1 MFSATALLF
10 VASLTP
16 GTAPADYPVR
26 LGLTLGIKDTMQ
38 ESDFVDSLRELIRLE
53 VDGAQLSHG
62 WNELEPAPGQFV
74 SKKMEDEAGWLRLLG
89 AYAIATVKTLDTVR
103 RVLPSDIEALA
114 WDDPKLLARWKT
126 FLEQYARK
134 LPPNVRWLSLGNEVD
149 GYLAVHPDEVT
160 AYLRFLEVGRETVKS
175 ARPELN
181 VGVTLMRDGL
191 VKRTEITK
199 RLASFGDVSVFTYY
213 PMADDMTPLPLSD
226 IPGHVTAMLA
236 AANGR
241 PLVLQEIGLPSSP
254 VVGSSEA
261 IQAEFVRGVFAELD
275 KHQKEIPLACFF
287 LQFDIGSKLLDML
300 EAYYGVS
307 NERFRAF
314 LGSLGLRTADGK
326 PKAAHKVFRDA
337 VRQRKDAGV
346 WGG

>member
-26 LGLTLGIKDTMQ
+26 LGLTMGIKDTMQ
-38 ESDFVDSLRELIRLE
+38 ESDFIDSLRELIRLE

-62 WNELEPAPGQFV
+62 WNDLEPAPGQFAW
-74 SKKMEDEAGWLRLLG
+74 KTMEDEAGWLRLLG
-89 AYAIATVKTLDTVR
+89 AEAIATVKTLDTIK
-103 RVLPSDIEALA
+103 RVLPSDLGTLA
-114 WDDPKLLARWKT
+114 WDDPKLLARWKA
-126 FLEQYARK
+126 FLDAYVRK
-134 LPPNVRWLSLGNEVD
+134 LPPGVRWLSLGNEVD
-149 GYLAVHPDEVT
+149 GYLAVHPDEVG
-160 AYLRFLEVGRETVKS
+160 AYLRFLETGRSTVKA
-175 ARPELN
+175 ARPDLK

-191 VKRTEITK
+191 VKRADVVK
-199 RLASFGDVSVFTYY
+199 RLAPFGDVSVFTYY
-213 PMADDMTPLPLSD
+213 PMADDMSPLPASET
-226 IPGHVTAMLA
+226 PGHFTAMLA

-287 LQFDIGSKLLDML
+287 LQLDIGPKLLDKL
-300 EAYYGVS
+300 ETYYGVS

-326 PKAAHKVFRDA
+326 PKAAHRVFRDA
-337 VRQRKDAGV
+337 VRQRKDAVALGE
-346 WGG
+346 